1 MQTKYITLHLAT
13 SRQETSLSPKQ
24 LSLSRGSSLFL
35 SISSWAFQR
44 GRQIRFSSCTRLE
57 KAINTHVSHEENFS
71 VSFSCDLKDLTIL
84 LSISIIFNVTIMVYF
99 NMGSQ
104 NKPGEILIFTGFIVL
119 YISRLGFCYD
129 LACNLVV
136 KPHLNSVSIF
146 VKTLACEA
154 HTLPPTA

>member
-1 MQTKYITLHLAT
+1 MRFRLAVKSLMITRLLLLSSIFTFTLVIASSDMQQILIT
-13 SRQETSLSPKQ
+13 QELSIVSLS
-24 LSLSRGSSLFL
+24 
-35 SISSWAFQR
+35 
-44 GRQIRFSSCTRLE
+44 
-57 KAINTHVSHEENFS
+57 SHFNLQSKYMLGDLAQEEE
-71 VSFSCDLKDLTIL
+71 D
-84 LSISIIFNVTIMVYF
+84 NVMIMVYF

-136 KPHLNSVSIF
+136 KPHLNSVTIF
-146 VKTLACEA
+146 LKTLACEA